1 MFFLH
6 QFVGNSDK
14 VHIENHTSN
23 CYIRD
28 NKDINMFKRMVNA
41 LSQESLD
48 TFIRRTHKYALIAAA
63 FAIVLGVILMIIIVF
78 QAGSFPQTIMM
89 AFMACLAIM
98 LSIWF
103 LTAIA
108 ALIYTLKFD
117 GRHMSHIIRLAIIII
132 AALIRYFTI

>member
-1 MFFLH
+1 
-6 QFVGNSDK
+6 
-14 VHIENHTSN
+14 
-23 CYIRD
+23 
-28 NKDINMFKRMVNA
+28 MFKRMVNA

-48 TFIRRTHKYALIAAA
+48 TFIRRTHKYALITAA
-63 FAIVLGVILMIIIVF
+63 FAIVLGVILMLIIVF

-103 LTAIA
+103 LTSIA